1 MQPGSPTVWLC
12 LAPLVQPPLRGSAP
26 CCTPRLPPC
35 GAALISGP
43 LGLNSRR
50 RAEPPWASAA
60 AGEMG
65 ALGSSTARRV
75 GGGPACSPAALCGGQ
90 GAGAQG
96 WGHTRAFSPHPDGP
110 PRQLPGP
117 VPVLRPCSGTLLR
130 GRQGSSTG
138 QQASTR
144 PPVVVGQTPNTTW
157 SAHPRGPPADAP
169 CPPRPWCSRF
179 LGESSLGLRTCAEAS
194 GSASRSG
201 SCSHTPAPG
210 RHQPLPGFP
219 GPPCP
224 RVPVKHRGALANPSD
239 RRGDRG
245 PGRLGCWEEA
255 CGQRAATA
263 GQEEQLN
270 TSQRLTAHQPRA
282 GFP

>member
-35 GAALISGP
+35 AAPAVSGAALISGP

-65 ALGSSTARRV
+65 ALGSSTARRRA
-75 GGGPACSPAALCGGQ
+75 GGGPACSPAALCGEQ
-90 GAGAQG
+90 GAGAQD

-144 PPVVVGQTPNTTW
+144 PPVVVGQTPNATW
-157 SAHPRGPPADAP
+157 SAHPRGPPAGPARGRPMSTSSLVLPFPGGIESGPVHLRRRLRIGQPVQFLLPHARSRQAP
-169 CPPRPWCSRF
+169 APPR
-179 LGESSLGLRTCAEAS
+179 L
-194 GSASRSG
+194 
-201 SCSHTPAPG
+201 
-210 RHQPLPGFP
+210 P
-219 GPPCP
+219 GPPLPTRARQAQGCP
-224 RVPVKHRGALANPSD
+224 RQPV
-239 RRGDRG
+239 
-245 PGRLGCWEEA
+245 
-255 CGQRAATA
+255 
-263 GQEEQLN
+263 
-270 TSQRLTAHQPRA
+270 
-282 GFP
+282 